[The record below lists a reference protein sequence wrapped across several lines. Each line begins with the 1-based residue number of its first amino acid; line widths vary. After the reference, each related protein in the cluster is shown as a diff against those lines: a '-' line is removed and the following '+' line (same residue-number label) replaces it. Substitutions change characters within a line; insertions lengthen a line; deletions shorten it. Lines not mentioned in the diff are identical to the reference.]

1 MLSASIRYPGVDAHA
16 TNVGRASRPSDCRK
30 RLGKL
35 AKLQREAEAP
45 PFQVFRAPHSGKTI
59 GALIEIWRGVRSLGA
74 VLVDASFISPQQGMH
89 PMLGLYLTCA
99 LRFNIIAL

>member
-59 GALIEIWRGVRSLGA
+59 GALIEIWRGVRSLSA
-74 VLVDASFISPQQGMH
+74 VLVDASFIFPQQG
-89 PMLGLYLTCA
+89 TQCWA
-99 LRFNIIAL
+99 FT